1 MEKLYEEIFGKKPVK
16 KGTAYELIVGAVLK
30 CLHKDAQ
37 ITHNVFFKSPYS
49 ERKYQIDNL
58 CQTEATI
65 FVECKDGSENN
76 KIVGRGDVSKFAG
89 DLCVIIGHRDRGL
102 LTSSTDFTEPAKQ
115 STQDLLKANAIPID
129 LRVIRQSI
137 PADTEGTIRRQP
149 IYIDI
154 IRPDF
159 KKALFSTIFHIG
171 QAPKELGYKEGDGL
185 NLAIDCF
192 YKKDGSV
199 LDTILNL
206 TSKLPLNTELM
217 LAQGEWKFN
226 EQAYIYIDKFPVPI
240 ERVEYKVPF
249 ITHTIKL
256 EVNAGEPA
264 ISVCSPDGEIEKIIT
279 FEDLRKISVTE
290 NGTYGF
296 KH

>member
-1 MEKLYEEIFGKKPVK
+1 
-16 KGTAYELIVGAVLK
+16 
-30 CLHKDAQ
+30 
-37 ITHNVFFKSPYS
+37 
-49 ERKYQIDNL
+49 
-58 CQTEATI
+58 
-65 FVECKDGSENN
+65 
-76 KIVGRGDVSKFAG
+76 
-89 DLCVIIGHRDRGL
+89 
-102 LTSSTDFTEPAKQ
+102 
-115 STQDLLKANAIPID
+115 
-129 LRVIRQSI
+129 
-137 PADTEGTIRRQP
+137 
-149 IYIDI
+149 
-154 IRPDF
+154 
-159 KKALFSTIFHIG
+159 
-171 QAPKELGYKEGDGL
+171 L